1 MGGAVSDRIQQAKR
15 RIRNLAAR
23 AISGNYRF
31 SILSVLVLLPLTGA
45 GLVLEVLGG
54 LEPESLDAAVLVG
67 AVLGAA
73 LIAAVIPRWA
83 VLGAALLALWAG
95 LVSFAETLPLAG
107 GALGSLGLLLAPAL
121 QVARNWERAVVLRL
135 GRFRNAAGPGV
146 FLLLPFLDSV
156 ASFVDTRIRVTDFTA
171 ERSLTSD
178 TVPVRVD
185 ALAFWMVWDAGK
197 AVLEVEDYLQA
208 VTLGAQTALRDAIGR
223 SELATLLSERDRIGD
238 QIQQVLDDR
247 TNDWGITVLN
257 VGFTEILVPPELEDV
272 LSKRAQAERER
283 QARVILGSAE
293 LEVAETFRKAA
304 EQYRGNPEALQ
315 LRAMNMIYESTRVH
329 GGMVLM
335 PADALNSMNLGA
347 VLGLQNTQRLDRI
360 TSAGT
365 QSHGGGVNQTN
376 EPDTG
381 SGDTGAGPSGDP
393 ESGPAPNSGRKGGME

>member
-1 MGGAVSDRIQQAKR
+1 MSDRVQQFNQ
-15 RIRNLAAR
+15 RIRNLSVR
-23 AISGNYRF
+23 AHTGNYRY
-31 SILSVLVLLPLTGA
+31 SILSVLVLFTFA
-45 GLVLEVLGG
+45 AVGLALEVSAG

-67 AVLGAA
+67 AVLTAA
-73 LIAAVIPRWA
+73 LISATIPRWA
-83 VLGAALLALWAG
+83 ILGASLLVLWAG
-95 LVSFAETLPLAG
+95 LASFAESLPLLG
-107 GALGSLGLLLAPAL
+107 GTLGGLGLLLAPSV

-135 GRFRNAAGPGV
+135 GRFRNAAGPGT
-146 FLLLPFLDSV
+146 FFLLPFLDAV
-156 ASFVDTRIRVTDFTA
+156 ESFVDTRIRVTDFTA

-304 EQYRGNPEALQ
+304 EQYRDNPEALQ
-315 LRAMNMIYESTRVH
+315 LRAMNMVYESTRVH

-360 TSAGT
+360 AGAGP
-365 QSHGGGVNQTN
+365 QSHGGGGNQSGA
-376 EPDTG
+376 PDTG
-381 SGDTGAGPSGDP
+381 SGDASADPAVDP
-393 ESGPAPNSGRKGGME
+393 ESGSAPNSGRRGGVE